1 MLPYYLIL
9 VGCTF
14 FSAISQLLLKR
25 SAQKTYKSWIFEY
38 LNWRVITAYGIS
50 FSVLFLNTYAFTR
63 VELRY
68 GAVIDT
74 LTYVFV
80 MVMSYFL
87 LKEKFQKGQLIGNL
101 FIIAGVMIY
110 TLQ

>member
-1 MLPYYLIL
+1 MLPYYMIL
-9 VGCTF
+9 VGSTVF
-14 FSAISQLLLKR
+14 TAISQLLLKR
-25 SAQKTYKSWIFEY
+25 SAQKTYKSWVYEY
-38 LNWRVITAYGIS
+38 LNWRVILAYFIA

-80 MVMSYFL
+80 MILSYFL
-87 LKEKFQKGQLIGNL
+87 LKERFNRGQLVGNL
-101 FIIAGVMIY
+101 FIIAGVLIY